1 MKKFHWIL
9 CCAILFTLFSA
20 CQRREDYGAIQESEM
35 TIGLQNF
42 QKLEMGDAFV
52 IEVVQGS
59 EFSIVAK
66 GDKRNLDD
74 LEYWVS
80 NQTLKLN
87 YKNHRNR
94 QYSTRIYIT
103 MPNLQEINFSGAS
116 KSTIKGFIET
126 GNLKINLSGASICD
140 LQVQASNFT
149 FYISGASKLKIL
161 ESLNTNKIEAYI
173 SGAST
178 FNGFL
183 AKAEI
188 YNVDISGASTAE
200 ISANQT
206 LKVTAS
212 GASYVRYKGS
222 PTIESHLSGESHLQQ
237 D

>member
-1 MKKFHWIL
+1 MKKNHWISFCL
-9 CCAILFTLFSA
+9 VLLMVVSA
-20 CQRREDYGAIQESEM
+20 CQRREDYGPIQESEM
-35 TIGLQNF
+35 SIGLQNF

-52 IEVVQGS
+52 IEVIQGS

-80 NQTLKLN
+80 NQTLKVQ
-87 YKNHRNR
+87 YKNSRNR
-94 QYSTRIYIT
+94 QYSTRLYIT
-103 MPNLQEINFSGAS
+103 MPSLQEINFSGAS
-116 KSTIKGFIET
+116 KSTIKGFT
-126 GNLKINLSGASICD
+126 GNTDFKLNLSGASTCD

-149 FYISGASKLKIL
+149 FYISGASRLKIL
-161 ESLNTNKIEAYI
+161 ENLNTNKIEAYI

-178 FNGFL
+178 LNGFL
-183 AKAEI
+183 AKADI
-188 YNVDISGASTAE
+188 YTLDVSGASKAE

-206 LKVTAS
+206 LRVKAS

-222 PTIESHLSGESHLQQ
+222 PTIESNLSGESHLQQ